1 MGALGIKGSGVA
13 ELGGVS
19 DDEGDVDDALPSMEV
34 SDDSDGGEFGAP
46 IVEGGV
52 LGAPVAEPGPFAAP
66 GTVRPASASGSSG
79 CFLLTVVLP
88 SVGAIELS
96 DATMRHRPRNVECQC
111 DHQYELASFAIGD
124 SGAGATGAGVGAG
137 ARAVRARR
145 WVS

>member
-1 MGALGIKGSGVA
+1 MGAFGIAGSGIAELGGVSEFPVGAGVVGDNEPVGITGSGVA

-19 DDEGDVDDALPSMEV
+19 DPDGDDDALPSMDV

-52 LGAPVAEPGPFAAP
+52 VGAPVGEPGPFAAP
-66 GTVRPASASGSSG
+66 GTVRPASASGSAG

-96 DATMRHRPRNVECQC
+96 EAIMRHRPRKVEFQLCQ
-111 DHQYELASFAIGD
+111 
-124 SGAGATGAGVGAG
+124 
-137 ARAVRARR
+137 
-145 WVS
+145 